1 MHIGLKDF
9 PLESTKTVK
18 VFSTLMDILY
28 CILEISKTFDILE
41 KGSCSYRKHRM
52 FREQFPSA
60 RITLCLG
67 TCKFEFANCFHR
79 NPLEVKGGQHAKPTK
94 RKFTFCYTRCTTR
107 QYHISIWFIYC
118 FYVPYQQF
126 VYILF
131 LFSYQQFDMA
141 WFLET
146 LFIAVKKH
154 TDKYLFPLNG
164 PLISKQPIVIA

>member
-1 MHIGLKDF
+1 MRYFFGGASLETFSGEAQLKKS
-9 PLESTKTVK
+9 PCTKTVK

-28 CILEISKTFDILE
+28 CILEISKTYDILE

-52 FREQFPSA
+52 FREQFPPA

-141 WFLET
+141 
-146 LFIAVKKH
+146 
-154 TDKYLFPLNG
+154 
-164 PLISKQPIVIA
+164 

>member
-1 MHIGLKDF
+1 MHIGLKDS

-28 CILEISKTFDILE
+28 CILEISKTYDILE

-52 FREQFPSA
+52 FREQFPPE

-107 QYHISIWFIYC
+107 QNITFLFGLYIAFMFHISNLFIYC
-118 FYVPYQQF
+118 FYF
-126 VYILF
+126 HISNLIWLDF
-131 LFSYQQFDMA
+131 LTRY
-141 WFLET
+141 
-146 LFIAVKKH
+146 
-154 TDKYLFPLNG
+154 
-164 PLISKQPIVIA
+164 